1 MYVAKF
7 DSIGC
12 VRGWSF
18 DLRNLQYTI
27 MKTERNI
34 NIVLRNIVP
43 IAFIAVAAFCLWKG
57 VDGWGWAFFLALLT
71 YQSN

>member
-1 MYVAKF
+1 
-7 DSIGC
+7 
-12 VRGWSF
+12 
-18 DLRNLQYTI
+18 

-57 VDGWGWAFFLALLT
+57 IDGWGWAFFLALLT